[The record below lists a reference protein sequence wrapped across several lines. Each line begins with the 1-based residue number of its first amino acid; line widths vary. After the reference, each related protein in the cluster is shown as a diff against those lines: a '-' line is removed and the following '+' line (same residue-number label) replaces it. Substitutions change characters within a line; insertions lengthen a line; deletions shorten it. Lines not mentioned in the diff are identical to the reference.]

1 MTGSMRTHE
10 GTGAERMARLPG
22 DAWHHVWGLLPI
34 AAALA
39 LWAWAL
45 AGVLAPLG
53 GALAQL
59 DAARE
64 REAAALPCPPP
75 PDALAS
81 VAGHADPNR
90 CR

>member
-1 MTGSMRTHE
+1 MTGSKRTPE
-10 GTGAERMARLPG
+10 GTGAERTRLG
-22 DAWHHVWGLLPI
+22 NAWNHAWGLLPI
-34 AAALA
+34 VAALA

-45 AGVLAPLG
+45 AGVLAPLA
-53 GALAQL
+53 GALAQI

-64 REAAALPCPPP
+64 REAAARHCPPP

-81 VAGHADPNR
+81 AAGTIAADR